1 MAMTSSISFLYVLVE
16 FTRTNHGR
24 ALFVSSAVLGAW
36 SVILWRG
43 ERTFWPRLGSALCSL
58 GAMIT
63 PLWIFKQI
71 YDAVGFSVEVFWL
84 LFVYYFPILLW
95 AFGLFFVAVLARRR
109 QTIA

>member
-1 MAMTSSISFLYVLVE
+1 MAAPTPISSLSVVGALSQA
-16 FTRTNHGR
+16 NHGR
-24 ALFVSSAVLGAW
+24 ALFASSAVLGAW

-63 PLWIFKQI
+63 PLWILEQF
-71 YDAVGFSVEVFWL
+71 YELVGFSVGAFWP
-84 LFVYYFPILLW
+84 LFVCYFPILLW
-95 AFGLFFVAVLARRR
+95 ALGLLFVAVLARRR